1 MGRLRRF
8 SCVILSFV
16 IVAITAL
23 GCGIVTSAA
32 TRIGYVNATGVR
44 MRADAGTQSKVIMEG
59 ISYATVTV
67 NGEKRDPDGDLWYN
81 VTYKG
86 VTGYLFSEYVQIIE
100 QTADSDFDAQLKA
113 FPSSYHNALKALHT
127 VYPNWSFHADNV
139 NLTLDEAVQLEI
151 TRKLIRTNYK
161 SLLSMG
167 LGAYDYTKNTWVAHD
182 GNWYVASR
190 EVIKYYMDPR
200 NFLGSDTVFSF
211 MLQGYDPSKQTEAGV
226 RKIVKGTFLD
236 TDEYVSYIMKA
247 AKESSYS
254 PYVMASKILQEIG
267 RNNGNSP
274 FISGKYPGF
283 EGYYNYF
290 NINATG
296 NNDTEKIVK
305 ALTYA
310 KEHGWDTREKAII
323 GGAEFCSDGYIK
335 AGQNTYYYMDFN
347 IKNPNRI
354 WHEYA
359 GAIHD
364 ASSKGKILSS
374 AYTSD
379 KSSVVSFSI
388 PVYKNTGGATVMPKE
403 NNNLNNYYFK
413 TLSAPGLTPTYS
425 MTDFKYE
432 YNLKAEDDIDIVCT
446 VPFGASYAGNS
457 SFKLKK
463 GANTVVLPV
472 KSQSGYINDYTVY
485 VESGKE
491 CTLYVY
497 AYTAL
502 EDGAVYSG
510 KCGENSMYT
519 LNGNGTLIIYG
530 SGATE
535 DYKLKTL
542 TPWYEYSGLITK
554 IEISKNITR
563 IGNNSFSG
571 LTKVKQAIVNNPDM
585 TFGYYVFSGDND
597 MEIYSYGNSTVEE
610 YAKNNNIRFVK
621 FENPDKPV
629 APQLLFSSGNAI
641 ILKYIDGYEYSIDGI
656 NWQSNNRFV
665 NLKPE
670 TTYYLYQRIA
680 EGKYAPSA
688 VSDVLVVN
696 TPTLPEAPNISRVM
710 YNTVIL
716 EQKEGYEYS
725 KDGKTWQA
733 SNVFSNVPFDKIQC
747 FYQRAV
753 NYEYELPIMSKPV
766 KCLLVSS
773 PSVLSGKT
781 SIRVSPIPEYEYC
794 LDDFKWQDSNEFTE
808 LIPGERYTVYQ
819 RPKNLNDVIVYNDD
833 KTEVYTNGQDSIE
846 TPDASCLVRL
856 KHILLHAVNDN
867 NLAMD
872 INKNGVI
879 DICDLILLKKQISD
893 MYQLS

>member
-16 IVAITAL
+16 IAAITVL
-23 GCGIVTSAA
+23 GCGIATSAA

-44 MRADAGTQSKVIMEG
+44 MRADAGTQSKIIMEG

-81 VTYKG
+81 VTYNG

-100 QTADSDFDAQLKA
+100 QTADSDFDAQLEA

-236 TDEYVSYIMKA
+236 TDTYVSYIMKA
-247 AKESSYS
+247 AKETSFS

-290 NINATG
+290 NIKATG

-310 KEHGWDTREKAII
+310 KKHKWDSREKAII

-425 MTDFKYE
+425 MTDFVYE
-432 YNLKAEDDIDIVCT
+432 YSLRVTGNTNIDYA
-446 VPFGASYAGNS
+446 VPSGASYAGAA

-472 KSQSGYINDYTVY
+472 KSQSGYINNYKIF
-485 VESGKE
+485 VEATTD
-491 CTLYVY
+491 CTLTIGGSAPPVK
-497 AYTAL
+497 TIPGDTNG
-502 EDGAVYSG
+502 DGIV
-510 KCGENSMYT
+510 
-519 LNGNGTLIIYG
+519 NGRDLANVQMHILGI
-530 SGATE
+530 
-535 DYKLKTL
+535 KTL
-542 TPWYEYSGLITK
+542 
-554 IEISKNITR
+554 
-563 IGNNSFSG
+563 
-571 LTKVKQAIVNNPDM
+571 A
-585 TFGYYVFSGDND
+585 
-597 MEIYSYGNSTVEE
+597 
-610 YAKNNNIRFVK
+610 
-621 FENPDKPV
+621 
-629 APQLLFSSGNAI
+629 
-641 ILKYIDGYEYSIDGI
+641 
-656 NWQSNNRFV
+656 
-665 NLKPE
+665 
-670 TTYYLYQRIA
+670 
-680 EGKYAPSA
+680 
-688 VSDVLVVN
+688 
-696 TPTLPEAPNISRVM
+696 
-710 YNTVIL
+710 
-716 EQKEGYEYS
+716 
-725 KDGKTWQA
+725 
-733 SNVFSNVPFDKIQC
+733 
-747 FYQRAV
+747 
-753 NYEYELPIMSKPV
+753 
-766 KCLLVSS
+766 
-773 PSVLSGKT
+773 
-781 SIRVSPIPEYEYC
+781 
-794 LDDFKWQDSNEFTE
+794 
-808 LIPGERYTVYQ
+808 
-819 RPKNLNDVIVYNDD
+819 
-833 KTEVYTNGQDSIE
+833 
-846 TPDASCLVRL
+846 
-856 KHILLHAVNDN
+856 
-867 NLAMD
+867 
-872 INKNGVI
+872 
-879 DICDLILLKKQISD
+879 
-893 MYQLS
+893 

>member
-1 MGRLRRF
+1 MASKL
-8 SCVILSFV
+8 SKYISIVLSIVILFSSTCFK
-16 IVAITAL
+16 I
-23 GCGIVTSAA
+23 SASE

-236 TDEYVSYIMKA
+236 TDDYVSYIMKA
-247 AKESSYS
+247 ARETSYS

-267 RNNGNSP
+267 RNNGNSS

-310 KEHGWDTREKAII
+310 KEHGWNTQEKAII

-347 IKNPNRI
+347 IKNPNKI

-388 PVYKNTGGATVMPKE
+388 PVYKNTGSATVMPKE

-413 TLSAPGLTPTYS
+413 TLSAPGLTPT
-425 MTDFKYE
+425 
-432 YNLKAEDDIDIVCT
+432 
-446 VPFGASYAGNS
+446 
-457 SFKLKK
+457 
-463 GANTVVLPV
+463 
-472 KSQSGYINDYTVY
+472 
-485 VESGKE
+485 
-491 CTLYVY
+491 
-497 AYTAL
+497 
-502 EDGAVYSG
+502 
-510 KCGENSMYT
+510 
-519 LNGNGTLIIYG
+519 
-530 SGATE
+530 
-535 DYKLKTL
+535 
-542 TPWYEYSGLITK
+542 
-554 IEISKNITR
+554 
-563 IGNNSFSG
+563 
-571 LTKVKQAIVNNPDM
+571 
-585 TFGYYVFSGDND
+585 
-597 MEIYSYGNSTVEE
+597 
-610 YAKNNNIRFVK
+610 
-621 FENPDKPV
+621 
-629 APQLLFSSGNAI
+629 
-641 ILKYIDGYEYSIDGI
+641 
-656 NWQSNNRFV
+656 
-665 NLKPE
+665 
-670 TTYYLYQRIA
+670 
-680 EGKYAPSA
+680 
-688 VSDVLVVN
+688 
-696 TPTLPEAPNISRVM
+696 
-710 YNTVIL
+710 
-716 EQKEGYEYS
+716 
-725 KDGKTWQA
+725 
-733 SNVFSNVPFDKIQC
+733 
-747 FYQRAV
+747 
-753 NYEYELPIMSKPV
+753 
-766 KCLLVSS
+766 
-773 PSVLSGKT
+773 
-781 SIRVSPIPEYEYC
+781 
-794 LDDFKWQDSNEFTE
+794 
-808 LIPGERYTVYQ
+808 
-819 RPKNLNDVIVYNDD
+819 
-833 KTEVYTNGQDSIE
+833 
-846 TPDASCLVRL
+846 
-856 KHILLHAVNDN
+856 
-867 NLAMD
+867 
-872 INKNGVI
+872 
-879 DICDLILLKKQISD
+879 
-893 MYQLS
+893 

>member
-1 MGRLRRF
+1 MKKETVMGRLRRF

-16 IVAITAL
+16 IAAITVL
-23 GCGIVTSAA
+23 GCGIATSAA

-81 VTYKG
+81 VTYNG
-86 VTGYLFSEYVQIIE
+86 VTGYIYAEYVQIIE

-127 VYPNWSFHADNV
+127 VYPNWSFHADNI

-236 TDEYVSYIMKA
+236 TDDYVSYIMKA
-247 AKESSYS
+247 AQETSYS

-296 NNDTEKIVK
+296 SNDTEKIVK

-310 KEHGWDTREKAII
+310 KDHGWNTREKAII

-425 MTDFKYE
+425 MTDFVYE
-432 YNLKAEDDIDIVCT
+432 YSLRVTGNTNIAYT
-446 VPFGASYAGNS
+446 VPSGASYAGAA

-472 KSQSGYINDYTVY
+472 KSQSGYINNYKIF
-485 VESGKE
+485 VEATTD
-491 CTLYVY
+491 CTLTIGGSTPPVKTIPGDTNGDGIVNGRDL
-497 AYTAL
+497 ANVQMHILGIKAL
-502 EDGAVYSG
+502 SGEAFTRADTNSDG
-510 KCGENSMYT
+510 KI
-519 LNGNGTLIIYG
+519 NGRDLANVQMHILGI
-530 SGATE
+530 
-535 DYKLKTL
+535 KTL
-542 TPWYEYSGLITK
+542 
-554 IEISKNITR
+554 
-563 IGNNSFSG
+563 
-571 LTKVKQAIVNNPDM
+571 A
-585 TFGYYVFSGDND
+585 
-597 MEIYSYGNSTVEE
+597 
-610 YAKNNNIRFVK
+610 
-621 FENPDKPV
+621 
-629 APQLLFSSGNAI
+629 
-641 ILKYIDGYEYSIDGI
+641 
-656 NWQSNNRFV
+656 
-665 NLKPE
+665 
-670 TTYYLYQRIA
+670 
-680 EGKYAPSA
+680 
-688 VSDVLVVN
+688 
-696 TPTLPEAPNISRVM
+696 
-710 YNTVIL
+710 
-716 EQKEGYEYS
+716 
-725 KDGKTWQA
+725 
-733 SNVFSNVPFDKIQC
+733 
-747 FYQRAV
+747 
-753 NYEYELPIMSKPV
+753 
-766 KCLLVSS
+766 
-773 PSVLSGKT
+773 
-781 SIRVSPIPEYEYC
+781 
-794 LDDFKWQDSNEFTE
+794 
-808 LIPGERYTVYQ
+808 
-819 RPKNLNDVIVYNDD
+819 
-833 KTEVYTNGQDSIE
+833 
-846 TPDASCLVRL
+846 
-856 KHILLHAVNDN
+856 
-867 NLAMD
+867 
-872 INKNGVI
+872 
-879 DICDLILLKKQISD
+879 
-893 MYQLS
+893 